1 MVPYDRYVRFLI
13 TAGESDSEKINE
25 ALTDLGLFAVLPT
38 TLEDKLRE
46 IVNSIPD
53 YAEKQRDNK
62 KFDFNYYRMMKP
74 LDVQEAWSVVQ
85 PFCKDNT
92 IIETT
97 RLMRTVIDINYDV
110 QMRFALR
117 ALIFKNCDPKD
128 ICQDINQKF
137 SFGLKEQH
145 VHLYRKYF
153 WDPSIMRR
161 QDWKNYLKL
170 CGNYEKALMFNIM
183 SSDTEVIKA
192 ELGLPTKIN
201 VTETYQ
207 KLFAQIQLKVQQYMA
222 INSPETNS
230 EARKWIKT
238 LSDLGDKYKKYE
250 KGSMDDFGKLLQL
263 EFQYTENDFPMPDEM
278 TRKLV
283 ESKKPGQ
290 DLKEEKPS
298 GSDVQELPLG

>member
-13 TAGESDSEKINE
+13 TTGESDVDEINNTLSE
-25 ALTDLGLFAVLPT
+25 LGLFAISPLT
-38 TLEDKLRE
+38 FNDQLES
-46 IVNSIPD
+46 IVNSLPD
-53 YAEKQRDNK
+53 YTEKLRDSK
-62 KFDFNYYRMMKP
+62 KFDYNYYRMMKS
-74 LDVQEAWSVVQ
+74 LDIQEAWSTVK
-85 PFCKDNT
+85 PFNKDQT

-117 ALIFKNCDPKD
+117 ALIFKNCVPKD
-128 ICQDINQKF
+128 ICQDINTKF
-137 SFGLKEQH
+137 SFGLKEEH
-145 VHLYRKYF
+145 VALYRKYF
-153 WDPSIMRR
+153 WDPSLMRR

-170 CGNYEKALMFNIM
+170 CSNYEKSLMFTIM
-183 SSDTEVIKA
+183 SSDTEVVKA

-207 KLFAQIQLKVQQYMA
+207 KLFAQIQLKIQQYMTV
-222 INSPETNS
+222 NSPETNS
-230 EARKWIKT
+230 EARHWIKVLT
-238 LSDLGDKYKKYE
+238 DIGDKYKKYE

-278 TRKLV
+278 TRKQV

-290 DLKEEKPS
+290 EHKEDGEGK
-298 GSDVQELPLG
+298 DKQELPLG